1 MMLAIYIYTLASL
14 LDSRLHPRG
23 FMYNINTDQWVEEE
37 AICKQVIS
45 GVFCTTDF
53 DLPNRDME
61 YETLLLHKCIIFLSF
76 MSLTLANIPFFFSDW
91 LVGLGPWNGLCKS
104 MHITEDV
111 KNVMLSLES
120 IPFTERAHYF
130 KQVFL
135 ILNIYLSYF

>member
-1 MMLAIYIYTLASL
+1 MFLKLA
-14 LDSRLHPRG
+14 
-23 FMYNINTDQWVEEE
+23 NTN
-37 AICKQVIS
+37 
-45 GVFCTTDF
+45 
-53 DLPNRDME
+53 L
-61 YETLLLHKCIIFLSF
+61 FLSF
-76 MSLTLANIPFFFSDW
+76 FFLFSDW

-135 ILNIYLSYF
+135 ILNIYLSYFKYHILNIR